1 MNPNLMTFDKSWQ
14 YSLNFNLQL
23 IFLKRHLVNSNY
35 AKIFICRKVSN
46 ILINISGMKCPINW
60 KSFTVQ
66 QFLSLKMFNKMC
78 FQGHTK
84 APGNVTKFKIFSQ
97 LFYFYIFRK
106 GISSRRK
113 TKNQRPKYTKN
124 QKKYWGEMKDIFNNF
139 WKTLKLKKKKK
150 KKRKEKKKKEN

>member
-97 LFYFYIFRK
+97 LFNFTFSENEFLPEEKQKIKGLNIPRTKRNIEVKWSTFFIIFERLL
-106 GISSRRK
+106 
-113 TKNQRPKYTKN
+113 N
-124 QKKYWGEMKDIFNNF
+124 E
-139 WKTLKLKKKKK
+139 K
-150 KKRKEKKKKEN
+150 KKRKKKN